1 MTDETHAA
9 PSPLDRAAD
18 AISVASDFGV
28 VWIAVCVLQVLT
40 RRRGLADAVTRLAAA
55 GFVSLALTR
64 ILKHH
69 FGVER
74 DLDDA
79 MARRARTP
87 TSSRFPSGH
96 TLAAFTAAIVLP
108 TSGVGRAAASAFA
121 AKVAWARVRVGHHE
135 PGDVLAAAAPTAA
148 PARTSP
154 ARTEPVRRPPTL
166 GGAREERRD

>member
-135 PGDVLAAAAPTAA
+135 PGDVLAGAAVGAAAGAVVVVGLDAIQRARAA
-148 PARTSP
+148 GR
-154 ARTEPVRRPPTL
+154 
-166 GGAREERRD
+166 